1 VEVGVVGGDPD
12 GARVARVEQDQRE
25 RSVSPPPAAQPTSTS
40 TSADSSPSSRDD
52 AVPGAQVYVGVD
64 DEGEVGCDA

>member
-1 VEVGVVGGDPD
+1 MVGGDPD
-12 GARVARVEQDQRE
+12 AARVARVEQDQRE
-25 RSVSPPPAAQPTSTS
+25 RGLSSLSATQSNS

-52 AVPGAQVYVGVD
+52 AVPGAQVYVGVE

>member
-1 VEVGVVGGDPD
+1 MEVGVVGGDPD

-25 RSVSPPPAAQPTSTS
+25 RSVSSPPAAQSTSTS
-40 TSADSSPSSRDD
+40 TDSTPSSREE

-64 DEGEVGCDA
+64 DEGEAGCDA

>member
-1 VEVGVVGGDPD
+1 MEVGVVGGDPD

-25 RSVSPPPAAQPTSTS
+25 RSASPPPAAQSTS